1 VVTLNLD
8 TMEYPG
14 DDDGWRFDPEN
25 PPEQWTKSQFERLPI
40 GTIRRLR
47 KPDNGILNKKSQES
61 FDAVFTRWNDDLN
74 AKLTPALTSLKFKI
88 DLPTLKGASSLLL
101 DESIRKS
108 QKNLRYRLDVSNA
121 LEDSVAPEEE
131 RNPTSEVPDT
141 IVDLSTSAA
150 EFVQQTST
158 EVENLAVLQS
168 IREVLVGQERAA
180 ARGAFFYVLIGLATA
195 LAGVA
200 TVVTMDTGAERWLTG
215 GITVVLGLAAWG
227 VYAIVGARQKD
238 EEKTKKSAPQ

>member
-1 VVTLNLD
+1 MVTLNLD

-47 KPDNGILNKKSQES
+47 KPDNGILNEKSQES
-61 FDAVFTRWNDDLN
+61 FDAVFTQWNNDLN
-74 AKLTPALTSLKFKI
+74 AKLTPALTSLKLKYN
-88 DLPTLKGASSLLL
+88 LPTAKGASSPLL

-108 QKNLRYRLDVSNA
+108 QQNLQDRLDVSNA
-121 LEDSVAPEEE
+121 LEGSDAPEEAWK
-131 RNPTSEVPDT
+131 RTSEAYDT

-150 EFVQQTST
+150 EFVEQTST
-158 EVENLAVLQS
+158 EVEHLAVLES

-180 ARGAFFYVLIGLATA
+180 ARGAFFYILIGLATA

-200 TVVTMDTGAERWLTG
+200 TLVTMNTWTERWLTV
-215 GITVVLGLAAWG
+215 GITAVLGSVAWG
-227 VYAIVGARQKD
+227 AYQLEKARQKRGTPKD
-238 EEKTKKSAPQ
+238 HLGPQ